1 MLDNF
6 LFLAAHFAS
15 YLAKTVSII
24 NDTIY
29 TRRATINTLHT
40 NNGLRDLWNF
50 LYRLC
55 LLL

>member
-40 NNGLRDLWNF
+40 NNGLRDL
-50 LYRLC
+50 
-55 LLL
+55 